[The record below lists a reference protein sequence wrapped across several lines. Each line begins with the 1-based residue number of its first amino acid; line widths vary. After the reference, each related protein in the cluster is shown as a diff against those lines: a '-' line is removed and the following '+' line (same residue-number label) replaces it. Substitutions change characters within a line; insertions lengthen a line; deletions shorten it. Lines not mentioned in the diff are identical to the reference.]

1 MWIYIL
7 TMIVF
12 TKNDVSIPC
21 PNGLMDCK
29 SLHVKE
35 VNDTIRFR
43 QWKYCEKP
51 SMLFMED
58 ELRYVDGVQRYKI
71 YKLDSAWIDKKG
83 NQ

>member
-1 MWIYIL
+1 MWIYIV

-12 TKNDVSIPC
+12 TQNEVSIPC
-21 PNGLMDCK
+21 PNGLVDCK

-35 VNDTIRFR
+35 VNDTIRFS

-58 ELRYVDGVQRYKI
+58 ELFYRDGVPTYRI
-71 YKLDSAWIDKKG
+71 HKLDSIWINKKG
-83 NQ
+83 K